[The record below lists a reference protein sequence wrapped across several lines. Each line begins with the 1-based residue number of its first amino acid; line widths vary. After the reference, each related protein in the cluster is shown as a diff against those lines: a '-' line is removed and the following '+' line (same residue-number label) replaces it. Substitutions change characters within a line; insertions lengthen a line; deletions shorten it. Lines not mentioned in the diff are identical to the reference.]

1 MGNTI
6 VNGYLDYIMI
16 NSYHDTKQYE
26 IIEDK
31 GYITSKNTKST
42 YKIKTY
48 VN

>member
-31 GYITSKNTKST
+31 VILLV
-42 YKIKTY
+42 KILK
-48 VN
+48 VHIK